1 MASVEELIIRLTAD
15 NSDLKKKLGES
26 EKSVGGL
33 GKVVSSIGPMIAGA
47 FAVGSV
53 VAFATAA
60 FKAAEQ
66 QMQVN
71 KRLLFSLKGNTS
83 AFKELADQA
92 ENLRAATGVD
102 DAAIMQIQTLGGA
115 AGYSTD
121 KIKKITAASI
131 ELAAVTGQD
140 LQAAYMQVNA
150 TFNGSAGRLTRLDAE
165 FGTLSESQLR
175 NGGAVDLLIKK
186 YNGFAAES
194 ATETAKLASNWDEFT
209 ESLGMALAG
218 TVNPALKDMNGWL
231 TEINNTSGGWGKLMA
246 AINPLHYVIGK
257 TNTQLKAEADYVKES
272 KNQWRDYDIKQSQV
286 GFLKTAEG
294 IKLVAEKTAE
304 LRKESK
310 FLNAETEINTDA
322 SEKQAKAMA
331 KKSQELN
338 DYMRK
343 VHELAK
349 LEGLIEITYKDMGA
363 SDVKGVARVE
373 PSGEK
378 TGLQPKG
385 ITQPGD
391 GTKLLARGQKEFG
404 TAIKTTN
411 SELETQMANMQHM
424 QSLMAGFGGAA
435 ATAFGEQSA
444 AAKAFA
450 VGQVIAQAAV
460 GIMGTWAGYAKFGP
474 WGTALAVAQTAMIGG
489 VALTQIGNIAGAFAS
504 GGIVGGSSM
513 SGDNLTARVN
523 SGEMILNGNQQR
535 ELFAMA
541 NGMGARNQV
550 EVVGYISGDVI
561 RLANKRSEYIL
572 NRRG

>member
-209 ESLGMALAG
+209 ESLGMALA
-218 TVNPALKDMNGWL
+218 
-231 TEINNTSGGWGKLMA
+231 
-246 AINPLHYVIGK
+246 
-257 TNTQLKAEADYVKES
+257 
-272 KNQWRDYDIKQSQV
+272 
-286 GFLKTAEG
+286 
-294 IKLVAEKTAE
+294 
-304 LRKESK
+304 
-310 FLNAETEINTDA
+310 
-322 SEKQAKAMA
+322 
-331 KKSQELN
+331 
-338 DYMRK
+338 
-343 VHELAK
+343 
-349 LEGLIEITYKDMGA
+349 
-363 SDVKGVARVE
+363 
-373 PSGEK
+373 
-378 TGLQPKG
+378 
-385 ITQPGD
+385 
-391 GTKLLARGQKEFG
+391 
-404 TAIKTTN
+404 
-411 SELETQMANMQHM
+411 
-424 QSLMAGFGGAA
+424 
-435 ATAFGEQSA
+435 
-444 AAKAFA
+444 
-450 VGQVIAQAAV
+450 
-460 GIMGTWAGYAKFGP
+460 
-474 WGTALAVAQTAMIGG
+474 
-489 VALTQIGNIAGAFAS
+489 
-504 GGIVGGSSM
+504 
-513 SGDNLTARVN
+513 
-523 SGEMILNGNQQR
+523 
-535 ELFAMA
+535 
-541 NGMGARNQV
+541 
-550 EVVGYISGDVI
+550 
-561 RLANKRSEYIL
+561 
-572 NRRG
+572 